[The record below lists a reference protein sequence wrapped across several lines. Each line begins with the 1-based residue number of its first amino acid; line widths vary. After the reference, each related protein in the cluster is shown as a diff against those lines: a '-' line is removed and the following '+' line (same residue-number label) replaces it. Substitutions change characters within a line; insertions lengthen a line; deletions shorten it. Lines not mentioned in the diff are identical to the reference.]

1 MTAKTCTTCKGKQG
15 TTTFD
20 DVCGAMVFDLCEAC
34 GGTGEDRMAPAKT
47 DPDMVSKALT
57 GKRGPNSALFSRPR
71 TGETL

>member
-1 MTAKTCTTCKGKQG
+1 MTDRTCTTCKGKQG

-34 GGTGEDRMAPAKT
+34 GGTGLGRTAHAPT

-57 GKRGPNSALFSRPR
+57 RR
-71 TGETL
+71 TE